1 MGQKVHP
8 HGFRLGYIYDWNSKW
23 YADRNYT
30 EMLHGDLA
38 IRGAIKKMLPDA
50 GIARVE
56 IERNANQITVSIHT
70 ARPGIVIGR
79 GGQRVDELRTSLEK
93 LSGNKVRVNINE
105 IRVPEIEAPLVARAV
120 AEQIER
126 RVAHRRAIKQAALR
140 AMQRGA
146 KGVRIRISG
155 RLGGSDMSRTDQER
169 QGRVPLHTLRADV
182 DYGTSEARTTLG
194 QIGVKVWI
202 YKGDK
207 HIERAVRRKA
217 EVTEG
222 EGETETAEAPAA
234 APEAVAGTPA
244 PVAAAET
251 PAPEP
256 VAAAPAPVAAAE
268 TPAPEPVAA
277 TPAPEPVAA
286 APAPEPVA
294 KAPKPEPVAKAPK
307 AEPVAKAPA
316 PAPAVE
322 TATPEAVAEAVA
334 PAPAAKKPRAA
345 AKPKA
350 AKKTAAEAETPA
362 DTEEK
367 TDASA

>member
-30 EMLHGDLA
+30 ELLHADLS
-38 IRGAIKKMLPDA
+38 IRAAIKKMLPDA

-56 IERNANQITVSIHT
+56 IERNASQVTVSIHT

-93 LSGNKVRVNINE
+93 MSGHKVRVNINE
-105 IRVPEIEAPLVARAV
+105 IRVPEIEAALVARSV

-146 KGVRIRISG
+146 KGVRIKISG
-155 RLGGSDMSRTDQER
+155 RLGGADMSRKDQER
-169 QGRVPLHTLRADV
+169 QGRVPLHTLKADV

-202 YKGDK
+202 YKGDSQ
-207 HIERAVRRKA
+207 IERVRRRQPAAASA
-217 EVTEG
+217 EEEATEAA
-222 EGETETAEAPAA
+222 TETPAEKPAVEAA
-234 APEAVAGTPA
+234 APEP
-244 PVAAAET
+244 P
-251 PAPEP
+251 P
-256 VAAAPAPVAAAE
+256 
-268 TPAPEPVAA
+268 
-277 TPAPEPVAA
+277 
-286 APAPEPVA
+286 
-294 KAPKPEPVAKAPK
+294 
-307 AEPVAKAPA
+307 
-316 PAPAVE
+316 
-322 TATPEAVAEAVA
+322 
-334 PAPAAKKPRAA
+334 
-345 AKPKA
+345 
-350 AKKTAAEAETPA
+350 AAEATPPV
-362 DTEEK
+362 TEEA

>member
-93 LSGNKVRVNINE
+93 LSGNKVQVNINE

-202 YKGDK
+202 FKGEILGTD
-207 HIERAVRRKA
+207 V
-217 EVTEG
+217 
-222 EGETETAEAPAA
+222 EAQ
-234 APEAVAGTPA
+234 
-244 PVAAAET
+244 
-251 PAPEP
+251 
-256 VAAAPAPVAAAE
+256 
-268 TPAPEPVAA
+268 
-277 TPAPEPVAA
+277 
-286 APAPEPVA
+286 
-294 KAPKPEPVAKAPK
+294 
-307 AEPVAKAPA
+307 
-316 PAPAVE
+316 
-322 TATPEAVAEAVA
+322 
-334 PAPAAKKPRAA
+334 
-345 AKPKA
+345 
-350 AKKTAAEAETPA
+350 
-362 DTEEK
+362 
-367 TDASA
+367 ASA